1 LNGRTEGPGSIS
13 DSSRP
18 GYQQHLRD
26 YQEGGRFAGGTYY
39 IEPNNDKDAYRVF
52 EKIRARG
59 QFPEVTAFE
68 PVMGEGN
75 PGVPVERGFYDC
87 IRELSKNAGGLL
99 LADSVQAGWRVTG
112 ELSVTRYEWM
122 QGIDPPDMETFSK
135 AINGGQ
141 YPLSILAMSK
151 EIGDKYVR
159 GLYGNTMTSN
169 PRALD
174 VASAVLDGMT
184 PEVRQNIRDSGLI
197 FKNKLIKLAEK
208 HSCLVDVTGT
218 GLLIALHVKPS
229 IDVMQIEKEIRLR
242 GLNVIHGGENALR
255 FTPWFHLSEAE
266 IDLMI
271 GMMDELFTEN
281 YAGDGENE
289 RFG

>member
-1 LNGRTEGPGSIS
+1 
-13 DSSRP
+13 
-18 GYQQHLRD
+18 
-26 YQEGGRFAGGTYY
+26 
-39 IEPNNDKDAYRVF
+39 
-52 EKIRARG
+52 
-59 QFPEVTAFE
+59 
-68 PVMGEGN
+68 
-75 PGVPVERGFYDC
+75 
-87 IRELSKNAGGLL
+87 
-99 LADSVQAGWRVTG
+99 
-112 ELSVTRYEWM
+112 
-122 QGIDPPDMETFSK
+122 
-135 AINGGQ
+135 
-141 YPLSILAMSK
+141 MSK

-242 GLNVIHGGENALR
+242 GLNVIHGGE
-255 FTPWFHLSEAE
+255 
-266 IDLMI
+266 
-271 GMMDELFTEN
+271 
-281 YAGDGENE
+281 
-289 RFG
+289 